1 MRFNKLTMQAFG
13 TFNNLVTI
21 DFTNLNKGGIFLIT
35 GPTGAGKTTI
45 FDAICFAL
53 YGELS
58 SISNSQMGKIRS
70 DYAKSDLITYV
81 ELEFEINKKKY
92 FIKRIP
98 QQENILTKKGNIG
111 SVKHDVLLQYDD
123 ITISDIKGVS
133 EKINEIIGLTCPM
146 FKQVVMLPQNEFR
159 KLLNAK
165 TSEKEY
171 IFRNVFSTSFIKDF
185 QERINNDCKEK
196 IRDIEEKTTILNT
209 LISRIDEDYKD
220 INNLEYQNYDDIISD
235 INLKIFG

>member
-58 SISNSQMGKIRS
+58 SISNSQTEKIRS

-185 QERINNDCKEK
+185 KK
-196 IRDIEEKTTILNT
+196 K
-209 LISRIDEDYKD
+209 
-220 INNLEYQNYDDIISD
+220 
-235 INLKIFG
+235 

>member
-35 GPTGAGKTTI
+35 GPTGACKTTI

-58 SISNSQMGKIRS
+58 SISNSQTGKIRS

-92 FIKRIP
+92 FI
-98 QQENILTKKGNIG
+98 
-111 SVKHDVLLQYDD
+111 
-123 ITISDIKGVS
+123 
-133 EKINEIIGLTCPM
+133 
-146 FKQVVMLPQNEFR
+146 
-159 KLLNAK
+159 
-165 TSEKEY
+165 
-171 IFRNVFSTSFIKDF
+171 
-185 QERINNDCKEK
+185 
-196 IRDIEEKTTILNT
+196 
-209 LISRIDEDYKD
+209 
-220 INNLEYQNYDDIISD
+220 
-235 INLKIFG
+235 